1 MKIGILTFQ
10 WSNNYGAA
18 LQSFALK
25 TFLSKKGC
33 YEVQVIDYKKVYPK
47 AKSSLSSKLKDFI
60 LFFLLIP
67 DKKKIKMRNIRFDKF
82 RTDFFELTKKYHDQK
97 ELDGIDFDYLFF
109 GSDQIWNPKLTGG
122 NLDPI
127 YFGYFDTR
135 AKRIA
140 YSASIGERN
149 VRQCDVERIKEYL
162 SGLDCIS
169 VRESQMLDEISK
181 YTNKQLVHTL
191 DPTLLLDEEE
201 YRAVASK
208 KILNDKYLLIYQN
221 TRNNEIYKIAEQVAK
236 KRGLKIYE
244 VGYRRQFP
252 STGIPLIESAG
263 PREFLAL
270 YRDAE
275 YVVTNTFHGTVF
287 SIIFKKQF
295 ISIPLKGREHRVVS
309 LAQKLGLDNRLV
321 DTYDSLKVDELLNSA
336 IDYYSVF
343 QKLQIERE
351 KSVEYIK
358 KSLEGEE
365 KWDC

>member
-10 WSNNYGAA
+10 WSNNYGAT

-25 TFLSKKGC
+25 TFLSNLQSG
-33 YEVQVIDYKKVYPK
+33 EVSVINYNKTYPK
-47 AKSSLSSKLKDFI
+47 PKSSINSKIKDFI

-67 DKKKIKMRNIRFDKF
+67 DKKKIRLRNRRFDEF
-82 RTDFFELTKKYHDQK
+82 RSDFFDLTKKYHNQK
-97 ELDGIDFDYLFF
+97 ELDGIDFEYLFF

-122 NLDPI
+122 NLDPV
-127 YFGYFDTR
+127 YFGYFNTG

-149 VRQCDVERIKEYL
+149 VRQSDVGIITEYL
-162 SGLDCIS
+162 SRLNCIS

-181 YTNKQLVHTL
+181 YTDKQLVHTL
-191 DPTLLLDEEE
+191 DPTLLLNEEE
-201 YRAVASK
+201 YRSISGENK
-208 KILNDKYLLIYQN
+208 LTEKYLLIYQN
-221 TRNNEIYKIAEQVAK
+221 TRNNEIYKIAEHVAK

-252 STGIPLIESAG
+252 SVGVPMIVNAG

-275 YVVTNTFHGTVF
+275 YIVTNTFHGTVF

-295 ISIPLKGREHRVVS
+295 ISIPLSGREHRVMS
-309 LAQKLGLDNRLV
+309 LAQKLCLENRLINE
-321 DTYDSLKVDELLNSA
+321 YDFLKVDRLMENV
-336 IDYYSVF
+336 IDYCSVS
-343 QKLQIERE
+343 QKLKVERE
-351 KSVEYIK
+351 KSIEYIK
-358 KSLEGEE
+358 ESLDGEV
-365 KWDC
+365 KWD